1 MSRVN
6 LKHKAYFKIV
16 IPLYKKVAFTFDY
29 FLYFLVFRAFHGCKK
44 VAL

>member
-1 MSRVN
+1 M
-6 LKHKAYFKIV
+6 KH
-16 IPLYKKVAFTFDY
+16 LSCKVAFTFDY